1 MHSLTNP
8 TNLNHWCLPPLIII
22 GILSDPFP
30 PTYTHTHHTTPSPR
44 LHAPPLTTHP
54 FSRVHQLLVV
64 LDGPAFAEIG
74 VASALDAKKLQV
86 AVSKLVSGGVGN
98 PGGVAQAAGSGIKA
112 VRSIKEQGN

>member
-1 MHSLTNP
+1 MPAPPNHNRNTIRPISSHIHTHTPHHSL
-8 TNLNHWCLPPLIII
+8 
-22 GILSDPFP
+22 S
-30 PTYTHTHHTTPSPR
+30 TPPR

>member
-1 MHSLTNP
+1 MPAPPNHNRNTIRPISSHIHTHTPHHSLST
-8 TNLNHWCLPPLIII
+8 PP
-22 GILSDPFP
+22 
-30 PTYTHTHHTTPSPR
+30 R
-44 LHAPPLTTHP
+44 PPLTTHP